1 MGAKSSSS
9 VKAACDNNKWK
20 RIQQN
25 IWHAALRILVL
36 PVLHAFVQPTER
48 EGGVAAFPCPDHSA
62 VAKAHHKNVNEVDR
76 QRAKTHHSKGTAG
89 AQHRAREA
97 HRDPP
102 EPSPRPRPK
111 PVLHFSA
118 RQASKEKRQPI
129 ERNIC

>member
-1 MGAKSSSS
+1 MGAKKSSSS
-9 VKAACDNNKWK
+9 VKAACDNNKWQ

-36 PVLHAFVQPTER
+36 LVLHAFVQPTER
-48 EGGVAAFPCPDHSA
+48 EGGVAALPRPDHSA

-102 EPSPRPRPK
+102 EPRTSPSHNPGST
-111 PVLHFSA
+111 SA
-118 RQASKEKRQPI
+118 LGRQAKKKGNQ
-129 ERNIC
+129 